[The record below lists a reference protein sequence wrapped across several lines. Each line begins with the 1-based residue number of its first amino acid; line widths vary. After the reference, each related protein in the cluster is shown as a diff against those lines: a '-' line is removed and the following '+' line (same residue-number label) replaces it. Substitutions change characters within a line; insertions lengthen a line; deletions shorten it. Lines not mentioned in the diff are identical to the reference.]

1 MYYSDSIPES
11 QRYASS
17 FKQIIQKRVDSLA
30 RQRGQELFRDAGF
43 QSNLFSLKNEIEAG
57 RLAIREDR
65 DIHADLG
72 QQELFFDLIF
82 SYELPWLK
90 LGLETITGQVISVNM
105 HSKGTLA

>member
-1 MYYSDSIPES
+1 MYNSDSMPEA

-17 FKQIIQKRVDSLA
+17 FKQILQKRVDSLA
-30 RQRGQELFRDAGF
+30 RQRGQDLFRDAGF
-43 QSNLFSLKNEIEAG
+43 QSTLTCLKNEVESG

-90 LGLETITGQVISVNM
+90 LGLETVTGQVISVNM
-105 HSKGTLA
+105 HSKGRLG